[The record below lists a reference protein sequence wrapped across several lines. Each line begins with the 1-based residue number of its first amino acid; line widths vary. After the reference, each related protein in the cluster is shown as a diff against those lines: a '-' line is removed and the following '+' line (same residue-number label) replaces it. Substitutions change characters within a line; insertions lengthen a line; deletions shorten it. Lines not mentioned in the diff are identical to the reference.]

1 MKKINL
7 ILVTVSLLMCNL
19 TVNAQDKSS
28 DYFVGTWELLVE
40 GTPEGDGIMVVD
52 LSRNDDGKLTGTLSN
67 KSKETK
73 IIISQVD
80 EKEKDITIFY
90 TSDSGFDINIYIKKV
105 GDNDVSGN
113 IMNMFDLTG
122 KRVGMNDDKK

>member
-1 MKKINL
+1 MKKIIF
-7 ILVTVSLLMCNL
+7 ILATVFFLMCNL
-19 TVNAQDKSS
+19 TVKAQDKSS